1 MDVSVIIV
9 NFKTKE
15 LTHNCIDSVFQNT
28 NDIEFEVILVDN
40 NSRDGSA
47 EFFSKDNRIKFV
59 ESHSNLGFGGANNLG
74 YSHSLGDYIFCLN
87 SDTILFENSIKILFD
102 YYKKYA
108 EKKKIGVL
116 GAFMVDNNHTYNGSG
131 HLLPRLS
138 DYSNL
143 ILNKLMRRSNI
154 PFPIFPEGVDCV
166 EVECVTGADLF
177 LSRKLVE
184 EVGGLFDP
192 AIFMYNE
199 ESELQL
205 RIRKQKYHNYVIKS
219 TSIIHLQGAT
229 LTAISNQIS
238 SEKYYNQLRMNIKS
252 RNYMLKK
259 HYSFIWRSFYYILR
273 FICYAPIVLLGKESC
288 SRKKEIIKILL
299 RNE

>member
-9 NFKTKE
+9 NYKTKE

-47 EFFSKDNRIKFV
+47 EFFSKDNRI
-59 ESHSNLGFGGANNLG
+59 N
-74 YSHSLGDYIFCLN
+74 
-87 SDTILFENSIKILFD
+87 TILFENSIKILFD

-184 EVGGLFDP
+184 E
-192 AIFMYNE
+192 
-199 ESELQL
+199 
-205 RIRKQKYHNYVIKS
+205 IRKQKYHNYVIKS